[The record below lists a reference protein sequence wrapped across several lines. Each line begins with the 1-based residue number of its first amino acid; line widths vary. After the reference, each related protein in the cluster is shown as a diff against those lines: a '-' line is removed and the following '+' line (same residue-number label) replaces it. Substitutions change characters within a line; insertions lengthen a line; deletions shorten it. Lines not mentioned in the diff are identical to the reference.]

1 MAPKPG
7 GGYPDV
13 SACVAVNE
21 VVNETMRT
29 EQLDAVRCD
38 LAEEQRAL
46 DDVVAPMSDDEWQ
59 LATSSPGWNVAD
71 QIGHLTYFD
80 ASATTAIASP
90 DDFHAGLSELYEGTG
105 AQGLDQYTLGRFR
118 ELAPRE
124 QLSSWRKSRRNLMDA
139 ADSLRE
145 SDRIAWY
152 GPSMGAASFLTAR
165 LMETW
170 AHGTDVVDALGADRP
185 ATNRLRHIARLGFMT
200 RRWSYTVGGEEPP
213 AGDVRLDLTSPTGDR
228 WTFGDESAADTV
240 RGSAEEFCLVVTQR
254 RHVDDTSIETSELGR
269 HWLLRAQAFAGGPS
283 YGPQARSS

>member
-1 MAPKPG
+1 
-7 GGYPDV
+7 
-13 SACVAVNE
+13 
-21 VVNETMRT
+21 MRT
-29 EQLDAVRCD
+29 EQLDAVRSD

-46 DDVVAPMSDDEWQ
+46 DDVVAHMSDDEWQ

-118 ELAPRE
+118 ELSPRE
-124 QLSSWRKSRRNLMDA
+124 QLSSWRKSRRKLLDA

-145 SDRIAWY
+145 SDRIPWY

-200 RRWSYTVGGEEPP
+200 RRWSYSVRGEEPP

-254 RHVDDTSIETSELGR
+254 RHVDDTSIETNELGR